1 MYSSHP
7 AARMRSSSPFIA
19 RAVRAITGIARVA
32 SSRLSSP
39 MASRPSIPGS
49 WISIKIRFGRSSRA
63 NVIPA
68 SASVALSTVWP
79 ADCNR
84 NTANVMLAG
93 LSSTTRIVAMLGDQL
108 AARHGPPN
116 FGHNAVTVEHD
127 LFYDRR
133 HMASEPGAVLGGDL
147 LGGDHEDRNAG
158 RVRMPVERL
167 HHVEAVYLRHHQIEH
182 DQVRE
187 LLPRRIDRL
196 TAAVRAMDGASQ
208 AQDADGHQLHR
219 LGIVVNHEDCEL
231 LALRERKQT
240 KLDERPIQ
248 LVPG

>member
-49 WISIKIRFGRSSRA
+49 WISIKIRF
-63 NVIPA
+63 
-68 SASVALSTVWP
+68 
-79 ADCNR
+79 
-84 NTANVMLAG
+84 AG